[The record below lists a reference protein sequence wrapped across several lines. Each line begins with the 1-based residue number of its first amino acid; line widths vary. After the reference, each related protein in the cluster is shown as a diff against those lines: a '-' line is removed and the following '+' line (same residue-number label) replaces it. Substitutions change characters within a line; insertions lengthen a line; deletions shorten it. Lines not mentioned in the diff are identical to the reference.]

1 MATKLRN
8 SDVTLLVIAAAGDAG
23 LTPVQ
28 IMKSVFLVGKCGLP
42 DLPSDFYL
50 FSPYNY
56 GPFNPSVYRDVE
68 MLVNE
73 GLVFETREAGRNWSK
88 YIIAPQGI
96 RYAEDLKHH
105 VAHEFSNYIG
115 EVVTWVKS
123 LTFSQLLQAIYA
135 KYPEMREN
143 SVFQEV

>member
-8 SDVTLLVIAAAGDAG
+8 CDVTLLIIAAEGDTG
-23 LTPVQ
+23 LTPIQ
-28 IMKSVFLVGKCGLP
+28 IMKSAFLVGKCGLP

-56 GPFNPSVYRDVE
+56 GPFNPDVYRDVE
-68 MLVNE
+68 MLVNM
-73 GLVFETREAGRNWSK
+73 GLVLETREAGRNWSK
-88 YIIAPQGI
+88 YIVAPSGLQHV
-96 RYAEDLKHH
+96 EDLKSR
-105 VAHEFSNYIG
+105 VAREFSDYID
-115 EVVTWVKS
+115 EVVSWVKS
-123 LTFSQLLQAIYA
+123 LTFNQLLQAIYA